1 MRKILE
7 KYGDVKMIKASAMRI
22 FSSFAC
28 KKVLCKW
35 GIIA

>member
-22 FSSFAC
+22 FSPFAC
-28 KKVLCKW
+28 KKVLYKW